1 MRKDMKSATITE
13 KTLAIMLSL
22 LRDDVDEALDRL
34 RRDEPLPRV
43 SQMAIRCLERN
54 LRDVEEVLEDTH
66 HIWDV

>member
-1 MRKDMKSATITE
+1 MKSATITE